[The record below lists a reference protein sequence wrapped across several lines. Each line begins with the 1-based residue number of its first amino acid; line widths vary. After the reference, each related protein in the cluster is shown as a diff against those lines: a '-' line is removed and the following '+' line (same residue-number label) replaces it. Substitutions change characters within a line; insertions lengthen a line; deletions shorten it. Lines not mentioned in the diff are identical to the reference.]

1 MTFHEVQFPTDIA
14 YGAQGGPQYST
25 AVVGTASG
33 YEQRNSM
40 WAAAR
45 LAWNVATGLKKQ
57 AQLDTLIAFFR
68 ARKGRAYGFRFKDWS
83 DYQATAQALGTGDG
97 ANKNFQLVKSYIS
110 GPASEVRI
118 IKKPV
123 IGTVVPYLAGVVQT
137 SGWSVDTTTGILSF
151 VIAPGVGIVVTA
163 DFQFDVPVRFDTDSM
178 AATLQNVS
186 QSDWQNLPIIEIRV

>member
-25 AVVGTASG
+25 SVVITASG
-33 YEQRNSM
+33 FEQRNSL
-40 WAAAR
+40 WATSR
-45 LAWNVATGLKKQ
+45 MAWNVATGLKKQ

-97 ANKNFQLVKSYIS
+97 TTHTFQLVKNYTS
-110 GPASEVRI
+110 GPASEIRT

-123 IGTVVPYLAGVVQT
+123 TGTVVVYLAGVMQS
-137 SGWSVDTTTGILSF
+137 SGWSVDTTTGIVSF
-151 VIAPGVGIVVTA
+151 VTAPGV
-163 DFQFDVPVRFDTDSM
+163 
-178 AATLQNVS
+178 
-186 QSDWQNLPIIEIRV
+186 